1 MGGSLLSGGDGR
13 SAVSLGPQ
21 REGTTAVSD
30 GVAMVKMLLD
40 LPGMNVLKV
49 TEADGEPVIE
59 SRRP

>member
-1 MGGSLLSGGDGR
+1 
-13 SAVSLGPQ
+13 
-21 REGTTAVSD
+21 
-30 GVAMVKMLLD
+30 MVKMLLD